1 MPIEYNQSYRQ
12 VNNYSCLTLNNHGCN
27 LITMKFGER
36 LKKSRL
42 HAGLSQ
48 KRLAELIG
56 YDEDGKPRM
65 SQANI
70 GKLETNPN
78 AKGSNYTSII
88 ANICGVNPNWLTTGD
103 GEWLDFIVVYEN
115 TPEYQVFKAMENM
128 DAATKYQTV
137 KISDSLAQ
145 PAKSN
150 GTHKEQ

>member
-1 MPIEYNQSYRQ
+1 
-12 VNNYSCLTLNNHGCN
+12 
-27 LITMKFGER
+27 MKFGER
-36 LKKSRL
+36 LKKARQ
-42 HAGLSQ
+42 HANLSQ

-78 AKGSNYTSII
+78 AKGSNYTALI

-103 GEWLDFIVVYEN
+103 GEWLDFIVVYEK
-115 TPEYQVFKAMENM
+115 TPEYQVLKAMENM

-137 KISDSLAQ
+137 KISDSLAK
-145 PAKSN
+145 PEPGN
-150 GTHKEQ
+150 GTENK